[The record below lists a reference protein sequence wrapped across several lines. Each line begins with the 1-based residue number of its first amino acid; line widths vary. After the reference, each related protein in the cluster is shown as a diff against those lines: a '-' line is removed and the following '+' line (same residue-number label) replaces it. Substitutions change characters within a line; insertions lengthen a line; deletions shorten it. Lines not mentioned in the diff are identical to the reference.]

1 MVTEE
6 EVNDFKAKFTKYHK
20 FWRERRRG
28 CFEIVDMICESVDQN
43 RREFFE
49 QVGLE
54 TDEDY
59 GASFADILNEDDNLC

>member
-1 MVTEE
+1 M
-6 EVNDFKAKFTKYHK
+6 
-20 FWRERRRG
+20 
-28 CFEIVDMICESVDQN
+28 DMICESVDQN

-59 GASFADILNEDDNLC
+59 GINITEILNEVEF

>member
-1 MVTEE
+1 
-6 EVNDFKAKFTKYHK
+6 
-20 FWRERRRG
+20 
-28 CFEIVDMICESVDQN
+28 MICDSVDLN

-59 GASFADILNEDDNLC
+59 GANIAEFDNDASL

>member
-1 MVTEE
+1 
-6 EVNDFKAKFTKYHK
+6 
-20 FWRERRRG
+20 
-28 CFEIVDMICESVDQN
+28 MICESVDQN

-59 GASFADILNEDDNLC
+59 GANYAEIQNDDDNL